1 MGVVALNCHRLQCL
15 HIYVRSQLLHQELTP
30 TLRSFTHLTFLYPF
44 LIQEVP
50 FSDSFS
56 AARKDQPYSTCSSRG
71 TTFSTYFGPYG
82 AEKPDFGSSRLVKTL
97 RPLSG
102 PLPRGKAVQVKACDI
117 LAAFA
122 LTRRRIR
129 YSGVAKDAA
138 FGPKWWPT
146 IFVPRSLAL
155 WEAGLKGERGLRAPG
170 RRLRP
175 SSRHGGFQNC
185 RGNASSTTA
194 QELSTIGRK
203 RRRHRRHCSHRPN
216 RPTVG
221 SRPRT

>member
-1 MGVVALNCHRLQCL
+1 M
-15 HIYVRSQLLHQELTP
+15 
-30 TLRSFTHLTFLYPF
+30 
-44 LIQEVP
+44 
-50 FSDSFS
+50 
-56 AARKDQPYSTCSSRG
+56 
-71 TTFSTYFGPYG
+71 
-82 AEKPDFGSSRLVKTL
+82 VKTL

-216 RPTVG
+216 RNGRLKASDLIGRGAGRRQRDGAKNIVADRHDGPNIGISADGGCGGV
-221 SRPRT
+221 

>member
-1 MGVVALNCHRLQCL
+1 MVSKRKITRWSKTLLRQISEEIEVLSEAKIGIWERVLN
-15 HIYVRSQLLHQELTP
+15 
-30 TLRSFTHLTFLYPF
+30 SF
-44 LIQEVP
+44 
-50 FSDSFS
+50 
-56 AARKDQPYSTCSSRG
+56 
-71 TTFSTYFGPYG
+71 
-82 AEKPDFGSSRLVKTL
+82 KPDFGSSRLVKTL

-102 PLPRGKAVQVKACDI
+102 PLPRGKAVQVKACEN

-122 LTRRRIR
+122 LSRRRIR

-155 WEAGLKGERGLRAPG
+155 WEAGLKGERGLRAPR

-194 QELSTIGRK
+194 QEWSTIGRK